1 MRRWILVPL
10 VLLVAGTGAVPAA
23 AAQSLEDSFGSNK
36 SSRTDV
42 KGAIEDSIRFL
53 MIEHAIRIGF
63 QEKTRDALKGP
74 FFPDYHRSVA
84 FPDQWGDSDRWFTNY
99 IGHPSQGAVTGFIW
113 LNSSR
118 DSEISPAL
126 TNAYVKSRLLATA
139 WAAGYSVQFEIGPLS
154 EASIGNVGMNR
165 ATAGWVDHVMTPL
178 GGLGIMVAEDLLDR
192 FVIQKMEARTN
203 SKLVRVL
210 LRVALNP
217 TRASANVTGL
227 RPAWYRD
234 RGAIG
239 P

>member
-1 MRRWILVPL
+1 MTRWARSLL
-10 VLLVAGTGAVPAA
+10 VLLACGALAQTA
-23 AAQSLEDSFGSNK
+23 AAQSLESELTGNPT
-36 SSRTDV
+36 RRADV

-53 MIEHAIRIGF
+53 MIEHAIRIGT
-63 QEKTRDALKGP
+63 QEKTREGLKGP
-74 FFPDYHRSVA
+74 FFPDYHRSVS
-84 FPDQWGDSDRWFTNY
+84 FPAQWGDTDRWFTNY

-113 LNSSR
+113 LNNSR
-118 DSEISPAL
+118 DSEISPAM
-126 TNAYVKSRLLATA
+126 THAYVKSRLLATA

-192 FVIQKMEARTN
+192 FVIKKMEARTN
-203 SKLVRVL
+203 SKLVRTL

-217 TRASANVTGL
+217 TRSTANVTGM

-234 RGAIG
+234 RG
-239 P
+239 PVD

>member
-1 MRRWILVPL
+1 MTRWARS
-10 VLLVAGTGAVPAA
+10 LLFLLAFGALAQTA
-23 AAQSLEDSFGSNK
+23 AAQSLEPDLGSNPTR
-36 SSRTDV
+36 SADV

-53 MIEHAIRIGF
+53 MIEHAIRIGT
-63 QEKTRDALKGP
+63 QEKTREGLKGP
-74 FFPDYHRSVA
+74 FFSDYHRSVS
-84 FPDQWGDSDRWFTNY
+84 FPGQWGDTDRWFTNY
-99 IGHPSQGAVTGFIW
+99 VGHPTQGAVTGFIW
-113 LNSSR
+113 LNNSR
-118 DSEISPAL
+118 DSEISPAM

-192 FVIQKMEARTN
+192 FIIKKMEARTN
-203 SKLVRVL
+203 SKLVRMM

-217 TRASANVTGL
+217 TRATANVTGM

-234 RGAIG
+234 RGTIG

>member
-1 MRRWILVPL
+1 MTRWARS
-10 VLLVAGTGAVPAA
+10 LLVFLACAALAQTA
-23 AAQSLEDSFGSNK
+23 AAQSLESDLGS
-36 SSRTDV
+36 SPRRRADV

-53 MIEHAIRIGF
+53 MIEHVIRIGT
-63 QEKTRDALKGP
+63 QEKTREGLKGP
-74 FFPDYHRSVA
+74 FFPDYQHSVA
-84 FPDQWGDSDRWFTNY
+84 FPGQWGDTDRWFTNY
-99 IGHPSQGAVTGFIW
+99 VGHPGQGAATGFIW
-113 LNSSR
+113 LNNAGE
-118 DSEISPAL
+118 SEIQPGL
-126 TNAYVKSRLLATA
+126 TRAYLTSRLRATA

-154 EASIGNVGMNR
+154 EASIGNVGMNP

-192 FVIQKMEARTN
+192 FVIKKMEARTN

-217 TRASANVTGL
+217 TRATANVTGM

-234 RGAIG
+234 RGSIG